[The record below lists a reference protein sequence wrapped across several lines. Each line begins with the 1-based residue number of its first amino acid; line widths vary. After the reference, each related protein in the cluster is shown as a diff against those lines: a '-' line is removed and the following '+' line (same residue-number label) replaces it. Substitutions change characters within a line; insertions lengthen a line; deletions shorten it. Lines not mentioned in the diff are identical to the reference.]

1 MLSPSVLR
9 VWFHTSVQAEDA
21 QLSARLSYGLIGHLS
36 NALEHFCS
44 AVLALSREQLASP
57 PSWALR
63 LNQASLPT
71 AALPIAAPFLCA
83 TINSA
88 SPCWHRLQTW
98 IHNRAGHA
106 FEEVWPT
113 MSQGGGGQAAD
124 VHSQAFSSLK
134 P

>member
-9 VWFHTSVQAEDA
+9 VWFHTSAQAEDA
-21 QLSARLSYGLIGHLS
+21 QLSARLSYRLVGHLS

-63 LNQASLPT
+63 LNQASLLT
-71 AALPIAAPFLCA
+71 AALPIAAPSLCT

-88 SPCWHRLQTW
+88 SPSGTDSRLGYTTEQDT
-98 IHNRAGHA
+98 RLRRFG
-106 FEEVWPT
+106 P
-113 MSQGGGGQAAD
+113 Q
-124 VHSQAFSSLK
+124 
-134 P
+134 